1 METPGQFSVAIN
13 THRKAFRFDFPPM
26 ARSSVII
33 DMDNH
38 RTADAPQLLGQL
50 KRRQDRSNDD
60 SMTLRAG
67 SVIKTS
73 SVDASG
79 LQGATESVDT
89 VRA

>member
-1 METPGQFSVAIN
+1 
-13 THRKAFRFDFPPM
+13 M

-38 RTADAPQLLGQL
+38 RAADAPQLLGQL
-50 KRRQDRSNDD
+50 KRRQDRVNDD
-60 SMTLRAG
+60 SMTSRAG